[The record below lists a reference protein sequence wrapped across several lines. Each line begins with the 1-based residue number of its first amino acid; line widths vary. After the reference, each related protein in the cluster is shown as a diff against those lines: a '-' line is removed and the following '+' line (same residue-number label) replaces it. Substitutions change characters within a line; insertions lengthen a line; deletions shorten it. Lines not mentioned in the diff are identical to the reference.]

1 MTPGKQ
7 WTVAS
12 LVVFGVVLAYVAF
25 LLYVLPEWAARGA
38 FGSSFGGLAALF
50 SGLALVGVIVALSM
64 QSQELQLQRQELALN
79 RKELSRAA
87 AAQEATLEALRH
99 QSEWLAMSIL
109 VAQRRAGA
117 QKSNEEGLSETE
129 WRTSLAAEFAQAELG
144 RLGIK
149 EVCASMAR
157 WKAGEIAEDEL
168 AAALQAYQIS
178 PSGDSAVD
186 RQKVVDHI
194 GSVLEWSLE
203 RAVDLR
209 EKRITM
215 EDLKV
220 ESEREETPA
229 NPAAGPRP
237 TPPGQARHPE
247 VAGCEPASSQPRR
260 SRGRVTVPGTSR
272 AAQVARVR

>member
-1 MTPGKQ
+1 M
-7 WTVAS
+7 
-12 LVVFGVVLAYVAF
+12 VVCGAVVAYVAF
-25 LLYVLPEWAARGA
+25 LLYVLPEWATRGA

-64 QSQELQLQRQELALN
+64 QSQELQLQREELALN
-79 RKELSRAA
+79 RKELSRSA

-117 QKSNEEGLSETE
+117 QKSNEEKLTETE

-157 WKAGEIAEDEL
+157 WKAGEIAEEEL
-168 AAALQAYQIS
+168 ATALQAYQIT
-178 PSGDSAVD
+178 PSGDPAVD
-186 RQKVVDHI
+186 RRKVVDNI
-194 GSVLEWSLE
+194 ASILEWGLE

-229 NPAAGPRP
+229 NPAAE
-237 TPPGQARHPE
+237 PGGSA
-247 VAGCEPASSQPRR
+247 AG
-260 SRGRVTVPGTSR
+260 
-272 AAQVARVR
+272 